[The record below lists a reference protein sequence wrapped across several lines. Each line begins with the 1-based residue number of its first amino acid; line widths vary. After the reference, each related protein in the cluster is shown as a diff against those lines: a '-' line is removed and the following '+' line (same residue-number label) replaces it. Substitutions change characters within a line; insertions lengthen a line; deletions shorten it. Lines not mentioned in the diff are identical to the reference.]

1 MSLPRFFHSPKTIER
16 FKHVPSKVA
25 LSIANLHAIDQ
36 QRRTA
41 KNNNE
46 SRSSMAL
53 SGASQRGAKTQ
64 VSPDKR
70 EAGIQAQEDQQRR
83 SANGKQNRRSS
94 LLECL
99 TPRERGRD
107 FWVSEVHNL
116 DDPLAVSN
124 RSSYERLLAENDR
137 LLEENERL
145 RNDKVR
151 LAAEKLSSQA
161 YINYLQAKLNENV
174 IETMQMTR
182 GLTKIR
188 QRLEAS
194 RRPASDTPSRYSSKA
209 QL

>member
-1 MSLPRFFHSPKTIER
+1 MSLPWFIHSPKTIER

-25 LSIANLHAIDQ
+25 LGIANLQTIDQ

-41 KNNNE
+41 RNNNK

-53 SGASQRGAKTQ
+53 SDRGAKTQ
-64 VSPDKR
+64 VSRDKR
-70 EAGIQAQEDQQRR
+70 EAGIQAQGDHQRH
-83 SANGKQNRRSS
+83 SATGKLNRRSS

-99 TPRERGRD
+99 TPKERGRD
-107 FWVSEVHNL
+107 FWVSEVHSL
-116 DDPLAVSN
+116 DDPPTVSN

-151 LAAEKLSSQA
+151 LAAEKLSAQE
-161 YINYLQAKLNENV
+161 YINYLQEKLSENV
-174 IETMQMTR
+174 IETMQMKR

-188 QRLEAS
+188 QKLEAS
-194 RRPASDTPSRYSSKA
+194 KRQASDTPSRHSSKA